1 MSWERRKRGGQYYYR
16 AKKIGGRVVKQ
27 YLGAGPVAE
36 LVAAR
41 DAQDRAERL
50 AAATIRNTERN
61 RLTNLDEAVQAPH
74 DAIESLLRAHLVLAG
89 YHRHA
94 RGEWRRR
101 RHG

>member
-36 LVAAR
+36 LMATH
-41 DAQDRAERL
+41 DAQERTDRL
-50 AAATIRNTERN
+50 AAAQVRRGEREL
-61 RLTNLDEAVQAPH
+61 LTNLDEVIQVPL
-74 DAIESLLRAHLVLAG
+74 DAIESLLRTHLVLAG

>member
-1 MSWERRKRGGQYYYR
+1 MGWERRGNRQYYYTAR
-16 AKKIGGRVVKQ
+16 RVSGRVVKQ

-36 LVAAR
+36 LVAAH
-41 DAQDRAERL
+41 DAQERAERL
-50 AAATIRNTERN
+50 ATAQGRRGERA
-61 RLTNLDEAVQAPH
+61 RLTDLEQTVQAPH
-74 DAIESLLRAHLVLAG
+74 DAIESLLRTHLVLAG